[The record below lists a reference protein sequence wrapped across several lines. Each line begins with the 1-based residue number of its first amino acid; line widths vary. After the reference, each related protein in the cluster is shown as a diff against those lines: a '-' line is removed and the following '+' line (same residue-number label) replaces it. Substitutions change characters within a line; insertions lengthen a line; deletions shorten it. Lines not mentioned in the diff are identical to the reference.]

1 MKHWA
6 AEVTAEVTAVG
17 VDSQLTAFA
26 YKDYLQFGYVD
37 QGLAETVNL
46 QKQFNIN
53 TYAPTMLV
61 FKENTEKPADIIQVT
76 RPLRLPVGSLGPRS
90 PGAAVPSVQAKG
102 MKKPIIDEFMSNNKF
117 LLVPRLVNQ
126 KLFDELCPVKQFHRR
141 RK

>member
-1 MKHWA
+1 MPL
-6 AEVTAEVTAVG
+6 
-17 VDSQLTAFA
+17 QLTAFA

-37 QGLAETVNL
+37 QGLSETVNL

-61 FKENTEKPADIIQVT
+61 FKESTDKPADIIQVHVT
-76 RPLRLPVGSLGPRS
+76 AVLFFLIAVLRHCSLCIIS
-90 PGAAVPSVQAKG
+90 LFFLCFLQAKSL
-102 MKKPIIDEFMSNNKF
+102 KKPIIDEFMANNKF